1 MSLDPKLP
9 IKIEVTLEEVE
20 GILAALGELPTKT
33 NAFMLM
39 AKLRGQAQTQIP
51 QEEAP
56 VEVPAEEPKAE

>member
-1 MSLDPKLP
+1 MNPQLP
-9 IKIEVTLEEVE
+9 INLALTLEEIE

-39 AKLRGQAQTQIP
+39 AKIRGQAQVQIP

-56 VEVPAEEPKAE
+56 VEDVKPEDIKPA